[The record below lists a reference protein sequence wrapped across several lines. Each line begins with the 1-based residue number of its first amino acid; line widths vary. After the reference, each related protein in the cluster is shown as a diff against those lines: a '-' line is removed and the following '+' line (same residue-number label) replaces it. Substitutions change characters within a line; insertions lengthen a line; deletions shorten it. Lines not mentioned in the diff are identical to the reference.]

1 MCAYFGWQLGTKV
14 VQRYIHLSGVRT
26 DDALLEL
33 AGVQVSKD
41 ADSLPLKV
49 RYCKRCNE
57 MLSPNHEFCIRCGY
71 SDKDVI
77 TATTT
82 TAEGNVSREV
92 VDRINRLEA
101 ILARLASRLG
111 IVADDDANGD
121 NNHNN
126 ADSKKRKK
134 GKVIA

>member
-1 MCAYFGWQLGTKV
+1 
-14 VQRYIHLSGVRT
+14 
-26 DDALLEL
+26 
-33 AGVQVSKD
+33 
-41 ADSLPLKV
+41 
-49 RYCKRCNE
+49 

-82 TAEGNVSREV
+82 TTEGNVSREV
-92 VDRINRLEA
+92 VDKINRLET
-101 ILARLASRLG
+101 ILSVLASRLG
-111 IVADDDANGD
+111 IAYDDANGDD

-134 GKVIA
+134 GKEVIA

>member
-14 VQRYIHLSGVRT
+14 VQRYIHLAGVRT

-33 AGVQVSKD
+33 AGVQVNKEESP
-41 ADSLPLKV
+41 ALKV

-77 TATTT
+77 ASD
-82 TAEGNVSREV
+82 NVSNSELA
-92 VDRINRLEA
+92 DRLNRLEDT
-101 ILARLASRLG
+101 LARLVSELKRMKE
-111 IVADDDANGD
+111 
-121 NNHNN
+121 NNEG
-126 ADSKKRKK
+126 RR
-134 GKVIA
+134 

>member
-1 MCAYFGWQLGTKV
+1 MPC
-14 VQRYIHLSGVRT
+14 
-26 DDALLEL
+26 LEL
-33 AGVQVSKD
+33 AGVKVDKD
-41 ADSLPLKV
+41 NESSPLKV

-77 TATTT
+77 TT
-82 TAEGNVSREV
+82 TAEGNVSKEV

-101 ILARLASRLG
+101 ILSVLASRLG
-111 IVADDDANGD
+111 VVADDANSDD
-121 NNHNN
+121 NNHDV
-126 ADSKKRKK
+126 DSKKRKK